1 MRLNIHN
8 VIVYKVTFKMGLP
21 FNAWWLKNIDLKIV

>member
-1 MRLNIHN
+1 MKYQSLNIHN

-21 FNAWWLKNIDLKIV
+21 YKTLGGLRI